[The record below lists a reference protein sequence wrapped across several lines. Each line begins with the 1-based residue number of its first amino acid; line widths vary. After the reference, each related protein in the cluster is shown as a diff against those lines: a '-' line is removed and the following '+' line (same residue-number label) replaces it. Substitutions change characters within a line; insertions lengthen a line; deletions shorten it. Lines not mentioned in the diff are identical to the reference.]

1 MAIYISEVRSHMAH
15 QLYKLHARTP
25 YEIVAGDTPD
35 FMEWLEYDFYQPVW
49 FYSPAV
55 FPVEKQL
62 LGRWL
67 GVAHRVG
74 QALCYWILPVSGVPI
89 ARLMEQRIS
98 KDDLTTKEVIDELAS
113 YDMSIAV
120 FFAKKNHKY
129 PSLDMEETQGLTTD
143 IFNMECAKHAV
154 DQYEPESSMPEA
166 ESYDKESL
174 DKLLSVHVSLPRVE
188 GVEHVKDIGSKC
200 DQDGCP
206 VGHSNANPLL
216 NTRVYEVEFQDG
228 YIQEY
233 LANTIAENIWFIQR

>member
-1 MAIYISEVRSHMAH
+1 M
-15 QLYKLHARTP
+15 YKLHGRTP
-25 YEIVAGDTPD
+25 YEIVAGDTPNITK
-35 FMEWLEYDFYQPVW
+35 WLEYDFYQLVW
-49 FYSPAV
+49 FYSPAA

-89 ARLMEQRIS
+89 ARSTVQPIS
-98 KDDLTTKEVIDELAS
+98 KDDLTTKEVIDELAL
-113 YDMSIAV
+113 YDTSIAV

-143 IFNMECAKHAV
+143 TFHMECAEHAV
-154 DQYEPESSMPEA
+154 NQYEPESSIPEA

-174 DKLLSVHVSLPRVE
+174 DKLISAHVLLPRGE
-188 GVEHVKDIGSKC
+188 GVEHGKVIGRKR
-200 DQDGCP
+200 DQDGGP
-206 VGHSNANPLL
+206 IGQSNAIPLL

-233 LANTIAENIWFIQR
+233 LANTIAENICVFTGRY

>member
-1 MAIYISEVRSHMAH
+1 MLRQTRASKCLLDYAATYVSEVRSCTAH
-15 QLYKLHARTP
+15 QLYELHGRTL

-35 FMEWLEYDFYQPVW
+35 IMEWLEYDFYQPVW
-49 FYSPAV
+49 FYSPAM

-62 LGRWL
+62 LRRWL

-74 QALCYWILPVSGVPI
+74 QALCYWIIPVSGVPI
-89 ARLMEQRIS
+89 ARSTVQPIS
-98 KDDLTTKEVIDELAS
+98 KDDLARKEVIDELAS
-113 YDMSIAV
+113 YNMSIAV

-166 ESYDKESL
+166 ESYDKESF
-174 DKLLSVHVSLPRVE
+174 DRLLSAHVLLPRGE
-188 GVEHVKDIGSKC
+188 GVEHGKVIGRKC

-206 VGHSNANPLL
+206 VGQINTIPLL
-216 NTRVYEVEFQDG
+216 NTRG
-228 YIQEY
+228 
-233 LANTIAENIWFIQR
+233 

>member
-1 MAIYISEVRSHMAH
+1 M
-15 QLYKLHARTP
+15 YKLHGRTP
-25 YEIVAGDTPD
+25 YEIVAGDTPNIT
-35 FMEWLEYDFYQPVW
+35 EWLEYDFYQPVW
-49 FYSPAV
+49 FYSPAA

-67 GVAHRVG
+67 GVTHRVG

-89 ARLMEQRIS
+89 ARSTVQPIS
-98 KDDLTTKEVIDELAS
+98 KDDLATKEVVDELAS

-143 IFNMECAKHAV
+143 TFDMECAEHAV
-154 DQYEPESSMPEA
+154 NQNEPELSMPEA
-166 ESYDKESL
+166 ESYDKESFE
-174 DKLLSVHVSLPRVE
+174 KLLSAHVLLPRGE
-188 GVEHVKDIGSKC
+188 GVEHGKVLGRKC

-206 VGHSNANPLL
+206 VGHSNANPML
-216 NTRVYEVEFQDG
+216 NTRVYKVEFQDG

-233 LANTIAENIWFIQR
+233 LANTIAENI